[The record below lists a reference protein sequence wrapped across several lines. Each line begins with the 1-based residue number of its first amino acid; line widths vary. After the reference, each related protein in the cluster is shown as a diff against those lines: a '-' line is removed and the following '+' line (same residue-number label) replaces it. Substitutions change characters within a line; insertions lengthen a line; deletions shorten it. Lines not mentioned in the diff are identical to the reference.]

1 MDKLLDRNRREDVL
15 KHLKNL
21 WSARISLRWMLASVV
36 LVLVIEAWCYLF
48 FWSTEF
54 SLQDLADGP
63 VWVFLFL
70 SGLFVWPLTAA
81 SEMGVLWQAGYLA
94 ALTDLVL
101 SLVTAALVLLVFW
114 RRRVPEFLLLLA
126 ISSVFFV
133 LMLRHYLV
141 NPSSWY

>member
-1 MDKLLDRNRREDVL
+1 MDRLVYQNRCKDVL
-15 KHLKNL
+15 KHLKNF
-21 WSARISLRWMLASVV
+21 WSARLSIRRMLAGVF

-48 FWSTEF
+48 FWSTGF
-54 SLQDLADGP
+54 SLHNLAAGP